1 MNSIVRTSLITA
13 EPVSLAAMKS
23 WLRVYVTTDDA
34 DITDLISE
42 AREYCELISNAA
54 LVRANY
60 VQYLDHFPGWG
71 SREYDSFAN
80 AGITHGSGHDGLG
93 TDRNHRW
100 HGEIKIKRP
109 PLISAPSIWYIG
121 TDGRPYT
128 LNPGQDYIV
137 DVASQPGRIRP
148 IPYTVWPLTLH
159 VPAAVAI
166 RITAGYAPNSDGVA
180 AGQTA
185 IAEPESQTSAL
196 SQTWQPSRLVS
207 QYAFQVDENNNIW
220 IQTTSPNGTTGTSRP
235 DFEAQALGGTITG
248 DDTANWLNVGPLRG
262 FWTPGTPYAGL
273 NQCVVLDFNSNL
285 QLLNVANLVSQTI
298 MPYSLQAV
306 GQEPLPWASMLGLL
320 TADNGVA
327 AAWRCLGQYLALG
340 DQGLAVPN
348 SPEQQA
354 AVIVDRRLPKL
365 VSRAIRVLVTHWY
378 RNREPIAA
386 GTVARIPHNV
396 EDMLGCVTIDDFA
409 PTP

>member
-1 MNSIVRTSLITA
+1 MNSIVRTSLISA
-13 EPVSLAAMKS
+13 EPIALGTMKN
-23 WLRVYVTTDDA
+23 WLRVYVNSDDTE
-34 DITDLISE
+34 ITDLITE
-42 AREYCELISNAA
+42 AREYCELLSNAA

-60 VQYLDHFPGWG
+60 VQYLDHFPG
-71 SREYDSFAN
+71 SANREYDSFGS
-80 AGITHGSGHDGLG
+80 AGVAHGGHDGFG
-93 TDRNHRW
+93 ADRNHRW
-100 HGEIKIKRP
+100 HGEIKLKRP
-109 PLISAPSIWYIG
+109 PLVSSSSIWYIG

-166 RITAGYAPNSDGVA
+166 RFTAGYAPNTDGVT

-185 IAEPESQTSAL
+185 ITEPESQTSAL
-196 SQTWQPSRLVS
+196 SSTWQPGQVVLR
-207 QYAFQVDENNNIW
+207 YAFQVDENENIW
-220 IQTTSPNGTTGTSRP
+220 IQTASPNGTTGTNRP
-235 DFEAQALGGTITG
+235 NFEAQAIGGTIPT
-248 DDTANWLNVGPLRG
+248 DNTAAWLNVGPLRG
-262 FWTPGTPYAGL
+262 FWTPGTPYVGL
-273 NQCVVLDFNSNL
+273 NQCVILDFNSNL
-285 QLLNVANLVSQTI
+285 QLLNVASLISQTI
-298 MPYSLQAV
+298 APYSLQAV
-306 GQEPLPWASMLGLL
+306 GQEPLPWATTLGAL

-327 AAWRCLGQYLALG
+327 QAWRCLGAYSALG
-340 DQGLAVPN
+340 DSGLVVPD

-386 GTVARIPHNV
+386 GSVARIPHNV